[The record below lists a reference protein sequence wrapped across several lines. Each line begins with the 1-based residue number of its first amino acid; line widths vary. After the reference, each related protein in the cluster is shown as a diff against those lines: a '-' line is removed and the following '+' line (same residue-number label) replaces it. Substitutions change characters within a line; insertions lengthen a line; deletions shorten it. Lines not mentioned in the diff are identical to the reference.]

1 MLSLSLSLPPQNPSH
16 LEAVNPVVVGKV
28 RAKQDLDGDAT
39 RSAVMG
45 VLMHGDAAF
54 AGQGIVYETFLLAKL
69 AGYGTGG
76 TVHVIVNNQ
85 VGFTTDPE
93 SARSTLHC
101 SDLGKA
107 FDVPIFHVNGDDP
120 EAVVRVF
127 ELAAEYR
134 ATFKSDVIV
143 DLVCYRRHGHN
154 ELDQP
159 AYTQPVMYA
168 AIAGHASTL
177 DRYQAALAGAAG
189 GAGVPAADL
198 AAVRA
203 SVDAAFAAAW
213 EAAKAPPGA
222 APAAAGAAAGAS
234 PSADAWL
241 TSRWQGVLAPGQRSR
256 IQATGVAPATLRAIG
271 ARLTAL
277 PAGFAVHPSL
287 ARILKQKEEM
297 FASGAGFDWA
307 TAEALAFGSLALEGQ
322 RVRLSGQDV
331 ERGTFSHRHA
341 VLHDQASNAT
351 HCPLAHL
358 ADGQAP
364 FTAVNSPLSEFGVMG
379 FELGYAM
386 ETPNQLV
393 LWEGQCVR
401 RAGAEARGL
410 ARNAAGRPFH
420 LFLSTPH
427 LAGSAT
433 LSTARRSSSTSSS
446 LRARPSGSGSA
457 G

>member
-1 MLSLSLSLPPQNPSH
+1 MKLGDILGVLRDAYCRTVGIEYTHLSSIEEKRWIQEQVEGASTKLSADEQRHILDRMNAAEAIEKFLATKWMGQKRFGLEGAESLIPGLKAMVDRSTELGAKSIVFGMPHRGRLNVLVNVIRKPMEKLLREFQGTHVAVHKDKAASADDWSGSGDVKYHLGTSYDRTYPDGRKVHLALVAVRGRKVPRTPRAPRASIPPPPPPRRPPLPSQNPSH
-16 LEAVNPVVVGKV
+16 LEAVNSVVVGKV
-28 RAKQDLDGDAT
+28 RAKQDLDGDVT

-134 ATFKSDVIV
+134 AAFKSDVIV

-177 DRYQAALAGAAG
+177 DRYQAALAGAAEL
-189 GAGVPAADL
+189 VPP
-198 AAVRA
+198 RQ
-203 SVDAAFAAAW
+203 
-213 EAAKAPPGA
+213 
-222 APAAAGAAAGAS
+222 
-234 PSADAWL
+234 
-241 TSRWQGVLAPGQRSR
+241 T
-256 IQATGVAPATLRAIG
+256 
-271 ARLTAL
+271 
-277 PAGFAVHPSL
+277 
-287 ARILKQKEEM
+287 
-297 FASGAGFDWA
+297 
-307 TAEALAFGSLALEGQ
+307 
-322 RVRLSGQDV
+322 
-331 ERGTFSHRHA
+331 
-341 VLHDQASNAT
+341 
-351 HCPLAHL
+351 
-358 ADGQAP
+358 
-364 FTAVNSPLSEFGVMG
+364 
-379 FELGYAM
+379 
-386 ETPNQLV
+386 
-393 LWEGQCVR
+393 
-401 RAGAEARGL
+401 
-410 ARNAAGRPFH
+410 
-420 LFLSTPH
+420 
-427 LAGSAT
+427 
-433 LSTARRSSSTSSS
+433 
-446 LRARPSGSGSA
+446 
-457 G
+457 